1 MMKLG
6 YYQPL
11 SGGEATASGLGSLGQ
26 TMSSLGQLSLDEKER
41 ARKESFENTKLNL
54 MQKESDL
61 KEMEVTGKNKYYD
74 DKVKE
79 TQQERLDKAIKA
91 KNMVAAFRV
100 AHPNATK
107 NMSDDE
113 LMAWGNDIDK
123 LLPKD
128 KKIDKIDTRVTPD
141 GDKMLTYMEDGV
153 IKERNMGKVKT
164 DWNESK
170 KSSDIPANWISTGFD
185 FYQKHKKGGT
195 FKQTG
200 DGRFIAPIEFVNQK
214 LAEDHDLDSDKLLS
228 KNYEDE

>member
-1 MMKLG
+1 MRLN
-6 YYQPL
+6 YLPQPGM
-11 SGGEATASGLGSLGQ
+11 SAGAGIGAGLGALGK
-26 TMSSLGQLSLDEKER
+26 SISDLGQLSLDEKER

-170 KSSDIPANWISTGFD
+170 KSSDIPQGWISV
-185 FYQKHKKGGT
+185 GT
-195 FKQTG
+195 KFHEDYGHEGNTKLLK
-200 DGRFIAPIEFVNQK
+200 DGRYIAPIPYVNAMQEQQIGGSK
-214 LAEDHDLDSDKLLS
+214 KLL
-228 KNYEDE
+228 DEEL